1 MATDIDTNTWKM
13 DWEKNKVTLN
23 LYKFFS
29 KSIIEM

>member
-1 MATDIDTNTWKM
+1 MATDIDTNTRKM
-13 DWEKNKVTLN
+13 DWEKKQVTLN